1 MLLGIAL
8 AASAALN
15 GFQLY
20 RGRKQLKRQIGEANQ
35 KIEWLKQQKVLL
47 EQDLDRTKSSLNILE
62 HDKNEL
68 VKQLQACK
76 IFAFSL
82 KKKLKNQIAEKEH
95 NIVGERI
102 TLNNINNSIAE
113 TDQTIT
119 LESNQLYQLKQA
131 ESELM
136 NAS

>member
-1 MLLGIAL
+1 M
-8 AASAALN
+8 
-15 GFQLY
+15 
-20 RGRKQLKRQIGEANQ
+20 
-35 KIEWLKQQKVLL
+35 
-47 EQDLDRTKSSLNILE
+47 
-62 HDKNEL
+62 